1 MPRIYTYELELEASE
16 YPETFSKDMTLVI
29 KYFYY
34 SGRPA
39 WFNPLKGIGQPEEY
53 PSVEIQSIK
62 IRPSANPKSPLLDF
76 EENYPELAET
86 LLYSDDLY
94 DLILEN
100 HEEDPGDI

>member
-1 MPRIYTYELELEASE
+1 MPHAYTYELELEASE
-16 YPETFSKDMTLVI
+16 YPEIFSKDMTLVI

-76 EENYPELAET
+76 EETYSELAET
-86 LLYSDDLY
+86 LLSSDDLY
-94 DLILEN
+94 DRIIES
-100 HEEDPGDI
+100 HEDDPGDL